1 VKQSNSFPHRP
12 RTVTLLGFFL
22 TLQGLGL
29 FCLAGIHLYKTEI
42 ILAFSWH
49 EIVKNIPV
57 ILKSTGFFALGFLGL
72 LASIGFFRLWKYA
85 WLSAMLLQGLCMI
98 LALDLYF
105 TEKPFYVYI
114 LMIYCIV
121 MVIYLNYS
129 EIILAFRT
137 KYPMEI

>member
-1 VKQSNSFPHRP
+1 MKQSNSFPHRP

-29 FCLAGIHLYKTEI
+29 ICLAGVHLYKTEI
-42 ILAFSWH
+42 ISAFSWH

>member
-1 VKQSNSFPHRP
+1 VKQSKSVIHRP
-12 RTVTLLGFFL
+12 RTVTILGFSL
-22 TLQGLGL
+22 ILQGLGL
-29 FCLAGIHLYKTEI
+29 ICLAGIHIYRSDVVSS
-42 ILAFSWH
+42 FSWH

-85 WLSAMLLQGLCMI
+85 WLSAMLLQGLCMT

-105 TEKPFYVYI
+105 IEKPFYVYI
-114 LMIYCIV
+114 LMIYCIL